1 VARAAARYARHF
13 KPGHAPAF
21 VPAREAQEAARVRLH
36 TRKTEQTQIALG
48 IRTCSRHDERRHAV
62 RLLNTILGENMSSRL
77 FQVVRE
83 DHGLAYNIYSTPSFF
98 EDTGDLVVSAGLE
111 ADSLPKAMR
120 LVLREL
126 KRISEHPPGREELR
140 RAREYVFGQIEL
152 GQESTESQ
160 MNWIGEQM
168 LGYSQVLTPA
178 RVKARLSQV
187 TAAEV
192 HEVAAAVFRPERMSL
207 GLVSPLKNVDEVGD
221 SLQRFRRT

>member
-1 VARAAARYARHF
+1 
-13 KPGHAPAF
+13 
-21 VPAREAQEAARVRLH
+21 
-36 TRKTEQTQIALG
+36 
-48 IRTCSRHDERRHAV
+48 
-62 RLLNTILGENMSSRL
+62 
-77 FQVVRE
+77 
-83 DHGLAYNIYSTPSFF
+83 
-98 EDTGDLVVSAGLE
+98 
-111 ADSLPKAMR
+111 MR

-126 KRISEHPPGREELR
+126 KRVSEHPPGREELR

-192 HEVAAAVFRPERMSL
+192 REVAAGVFRPERMSL